1 MAEFTTPKHGEICW
15 RELTTQNVDKAKEFY
30 QGLLGWKLEQSKVSP
45 AMDYTEIHIDE
56 KAVGGMMQINEQ
68 WGADWE
74 KIPAHWMTYIAV
86 TDCDETVE
94 NIKANG
100 GGVCVPPFDAPNVG
114 RMSVVNDPSGA
125 TFSVI
130 QFVTPA

>member
-1 MAEFTTPKHGEICW
+1 MAEFTIPNHGTICW

-30 QGLLGWKLEQSKVSP
+30 QELLGWNLARSKVSP
-45 AMDYTEIHIDE
+45 EMDYTEIHIDD

-68 WGADWE
+68 WGAGWE

-86 TDCDETVE
+86 TNCDETVE
-94 NIKANG
+94 NIKTNG

-130 QFVTPA
+130 QFVAPA